1 MGPSIEDV
9 FMNVVDRFVDE
20 NMPPIRPYARFEE
33 APTALSEIP
42 LIDKAAKFGVA
53 VRVVPSGLGFPGYY
67 DSGSREVLL
76 ESPEAK
82 VFFRLL
88 AEVVQERHAGA
99 LTRTEPPWRD
109 IQAELVAVVLHEIFV
124 GEPDETLGN
133 SYRTIARSAA
143 ALNMG
148 VVEVCI
154 RAFNDTEKIL
164 QLILE

>member
-9 FMNVVDRFVDE
+9 FMNVVDRFAEE
-20 NMPPIRPYARFEE
+20 NLPPSHPYARFEE
-33 APTALSEIP
+33 TPTALPEIP
-42 LIDKAAKFGVA
+42 LVDKAAKVGVV
-53 VRVVPSGLGFPGYY
+53 VRVAPSGPGFPGYY
-67 DSGSREVLL
+67 DSGRREILL

-88 AEVVQERHAGA
+88 AEVVQERHSSAF
-99 LTRTEPPWRD
+99 TRTEPTWRD
-109 IQAELVAVVLHEIFV
+109 IQAELASLVLHELLA
-124 GEPDETLGN
+124 GESDDTLGN
-133 SYRTIARSAA
+133 SYQTIARSAA

-148 VVEVCI
+148 VVESCI

>member
-9 FMNVVDRFVDE
+9 FMNVVDRFADE
-20 NMPPIRPYARFEE
+20 NMPPSRPYSRFEDS
-33 APTALSEIP
+33 PTNLCEIP

-53 VRVVPSGLGFPGYY
+53 VRVVPSGSGFPGYY
-67 DSGSREVLL
+67 DSGRREILL

-88 AEVVQERHAGA
+88 AEVVQERHSSA
-99 LTRTEPPWRD
+99 LTDPPWRD
-109 IQAELVAVVLHEIFV
+109 IQAELAALVLNELFV

-133 SYRTIARSAA
+133 SYQTIARSAA
-143 ALNMG
+143 AVNMG
-148 VVEVCI
+148 VVESCI